1 MGSAVQQSPALVVAK
16 QRGQACVA
24 YTVTK
29 TRAVDRTI
37 TRGRGRAAYT
47 IYKEFKH
54 FTNLNILIVGDIL
67 HSRVAHGGLDI
78 MRRLGMN
85 CYIASPNEYK
95 DETLGYQYVNLN
107 DSIKDMDVIMLLRV
121 QNERHHEKSKITNE
135 EYNRLYGLNI
145 EKVAL
150 MKKQAIIM
158 HPAPFNRGVEI
169 TDEVVECEKS
179 RIFAQMT
186 NGVFVRQ
193 SILKRTFTDE

>member
-1 MGSAVQQSPALVVAK
+1 MCI
-16 QRGQACVA
+16 R
-24 YTVTK
+24 
-29 TRAVDRTI
+29 DR
-37 TRGRGRAAYT
+37 
-47 IYKEFKH
+47 
-54 FTNLNILIVGDIL
+54 
-67 HSRVAHGGLDI
+67 
-78 MRRLGMN
+78 
-85 CYIASPNEYK
+85 
-95 DETLGYQYVNLN
+95 GYQYVNLN

>member
-1 MGSAVQQSPALVVAK
+1 
-16 QRGQACVA
+16 
-24 YTVTK
+24 
-29 TRAVDRTI
+29 
-37 TRGRGRAAYT
+37 
-47 IYKEFKH
+47 
-54 FTNLNILIVGDIL
+54 
-67 HSRVAHGGLDI
+67 